1 MKDCPWDDAHRAA
14 LTEVVGYLNF
24 SSGSPDPKFQSQLQR
39 VFARLEACSSENSD
53 PSQAAWQRLGAAL
66 AEHCQ
71 ELGRSPGV
79 LGNVDQAA
87 AVVELVFDRCLNAYW
102 QFHRDL
108 LFHQTQA
115 DVFRPFFIG
124 RVCEAVLAT
133 GGPWDEAA
141 RIERDALVRL
151 NDFVGHRPVAILH
164 SRPRGEPYP
173 HERIRPVP
181 LYLSGAGVACGRYAA
196 LVELTLGILGD
207 CHADILF
214 EACFSIDL
222 LEELAF
228 DPRAYDFDHPVNKR
242 PNYHFGQWDPHHLD
256 GQGRYR
262 RFVWQ
267 QIPLDILVQRADA
280 ASADKRDDLLWES
293 AAVLA
298 GTTLMAAYTS
308 GRGPDT
314 HDSGVNLSTLLPR
327 IARLRDVFYE
337 QLLGKRAGE
346 HGEALRAEA
355 KRLKQPLAGAR
366 QHLNQSLARLRA
378 KQQQHTHLARLYA
391 NMGYAEASLRQAQI
405 VPVAS
410 ARMNCEIDCRLV
422 AGHHALDRGD
432 VAGATASLRETRDL
446 LERAIQCGAIV
457 DPWNILGFQGQFSIF
472 NALEN
477 SVRDH
482 RADDLVEQM
491 SRIFSLYARAQSE
504 AAAVGQTEH
513 QQQLAADHQDFAQW
527 WDRFA
532 AAEVEGLQAAPG
544 RESADS
550 AAQVSAALAAW
561 HQGGAAAGDIS
572 FWRRHVQDFQS
583 PKAYAL
589 VVRALLDKR
598 DHVAAMALL
607 MNWLSQ
613 ADTIQLVQEDF
624 SYHELALRWIRQV
637 LGLPPAGNG
646 FGGGESS
653 RADLPAVD
661 PGKSWPLV
669 SKYFDYLEANADE
682 YWAVPKLEF
691 TGKRSPRKPLAAETD
706 EDDEE
711 LGALFTD
718 AVDATDDDEEDDDEA
733 GGDLYRAAYEDV
745 AYRDSTADGHEG
757 STLEHG
763 AEDVHD
769 LLLNESQ
776 RLTSRLAFLRTL
788 SRQWR
793 LTCSAFGTEHGP
805 KPADVD
811 HEALSGWLAQA
822 LENRSRLLDF
832 WDHVQEHQL
841 PAPKGTTESLV
852 EFERRSRTKQL
863 LLERIVQTFG
873 ETAAAARAILAASCQ
888 LQISA
893 ELPAWEHRAVELLRA
908 MQHGDLPAVRLGLDR
923 LLEATSDQ
931 PLLYLPL
938 GKGGQPVKV
947 ANSQALYHVLRELL
961 AGLPRLG
968 LLNETVRLLSTIQ
981 DLERNHRVGA
991 GAVTEFDHLFRL
1003 AFQAIVQCV
1012 LESSHDWTPRESN
1025 RRKSHKQEDQQLL
1038 GCLQAVTESLL
1049 GLWLGHSRL
1058 LRLSALERVSGEQRW
1073 KAMVDF
1079 VQRYGGELFTT
1090 RFLNWGN
1097 LRAIAEQGVDAYL
1110 TQLDES
1116 LVDDQRP
1123 QLLDELDDKIPRSE
1137 AVELLTVIIEGLLEN
1152 YVEYRD
1158 FNSTTTQSD
1167 HGEQLYQLLDFLRL
1181 KARYE
1186 RICWNLQPV
1195 VIVHQMLE
1203 RQGHA
1208 AAAARWRQMVADR
1221 TSSAADWHQ
1230 QRLGELADQH
1240 AMRLHTI
1247 ADRVDERFVRPLAL
1261 DRIRALIG
1269 PAMREAAQDAPRSSF
1284 EQLEREIAAYAERPC
1299 GSGLDTPAWLLQL
1312 ESDVADVLRDGRV
1325 PAIGEPVAH
1334 RMPQVRLKFSELRKQ
1349 IDTWECSD

>member
-1 MKDCPWDDAHRAA
+1 MKDCPWDDAQRAA

-24 SSGSPDPKFQSQLQR
+24 SSGTPDPNFQRHVNRL
-39 VFARLEACSSENSD
+39 FAALETCGGEHD
-53 PSQAAWQRLGAAL
+53 RPAWQRLGDALGQYCRELVAA
-66 AEHCQ
+66 
-71 ELGRSPGV
+71 PGA
-79 LGNVDQAA
+79 LGNIEQAA
-87 AVVELVFDRCLNAYW
+87 AVIELAFQRLLPNYW
-102 QFHRDL
+102 QFHSDL
-108 LFHQTQA
+108 MFHQAQTA
-115 DVFRPFFIG
+115 VFRPFFLC
-124 RVCEAVLAT
+124 RLLEMVLAV
-133 GGPWDEAA
+133 GGPWEEADRVESETFA
-141 RIERDALVRL
+141 RL

-181 LYLSGAGVACGRYAA
+181 VYLAGAGVACGRYRE
-196 LVELTLGILGD
+196 LVELTLEIIKASDGD
-207 CHADILF
+207 VLF
-214 EACFSIDL
+214 EACFALDL
-222 LEELAF
+222 VEELAF

-256 GQGRYR
+256 QQGRYR

-267 QIPLDILVQRADA
+267 QIPLDVLVERAET
-280 ASADKRDDLLWES
+280 ASGEERENLLWES

-298 GTTLMAAYTS
+298 GTTLMASYTS

-314 HDSGVNLSTLLPR
+314 HDSGVNLSNLLPR
-327 IARLRDVFYE
+327 IARLRDRFYE
-337 QLLGKRAGE
+337 QLLAQRSGA

-366 QHLNQSLARLRA
+366 QHLNQCLARLRA
-378 KQQQHTHLARLYA
+378 RQQQHTHLARLYA
-391 NMGYAEASLRQAQI
+391 NMGYAEASVRQAQI

-432 VAGATASLRETRDL
+432 VAAAVGSLHEIQDL
-446 LERAIQCGAIV
+446 LQRAIECGAIV
-457 DPWNILGFQGQFSIF
+457 DPWNILGSQGQFSIF

-482 RADDLVEQM
+482 RVDDLVEQM
-491 SRIFSLYARAQSE
+491 SRVFGLYARAQSE

-513 QQQLAADHQDFAQW
+513 RQQLARDARELAAW

-532 AAEVEGLQAAPG
+532 AVDVEGVQTVSG
-544 RESADS
+544 KESVES
-550 AAQVSAALAAW
+550 GEQVAAALAAW

-572 FWRRHVQDFQS
+572 FWRRHVEDFQS

-589 VVRALLDKR
+589 VVRTLLDKR
-598 DHVAAMALL
+598 DRVAAMALL
-607 MNWLSQ
+607 MHWLGQ

-624 SYHELALRWIRQV
+624 SYHELALRWMRQT
-637 LGLPPAGNG
+637 LGLSNGGNG
-646 FGGGESS
+646 LRCEKSDTADVSGETVANGG
-653 RADLPAVD
+653 PA
-661 PGKSWPLV
+661 SAWPLV
-669 SKYFDYLEANADE
+669 CKFFDYLEANADE
-682 YWAVPKLEF
+682 YWEAPRLEA
-691 TGKRSPRKPLAAETD
+691 KRSARTRPADAEAQLDELFDGEAD
-706 EDDEE
+706 EDADE
-711 LGALFTD
+711 D
-718 AVDATDDDEEDDDEA
+718 RN
-733 GGDLYRAAYEDV
+733 LYRAAYEDV

-757 STLEHG
+757 STMEVG
-763 AEDVHD
+763 PTDRGD
-769 LLLNESQ
+769 LLQHESQ
-776 RLTSRLAFLRTL
+776 RLASRLAFLRTL
-788 SRQWR
+788 SRLWR
-793 LTCSAFGTEHGP
+793 LACSTIGAVHGP
-805 KPADVD
+805 QARLADP
-811 HEALSGWLAQA
+811 EALSGWLARA
-822 LENRSRLLDF
+822 LENRGQLLRF
-832 WDHVQEHQL
+832 WGEVQDYPL
-841 PAPKGTTESLV
+841 PAPSGTIDSLV

-873 ETAAAARAILAASCQ
+873 ETAAAARAILAASPE
-888 LQISA
+888 LAIPA
-893 ELPAWEHRAVELLRA
+893 HLPAWEHRAVELLRA
-908 MQHGDLPAVRLGLDR
+908 MQHGERAAVRLGLDR

-938 GKGGQPVKV
+938 GKGGDPVKV

-981 DLERNHRVGA
+981 ELERNHRVGA

-1012 LESSHDWTPRESN
+1012 LESSQAWPERPG
-1025 RRKSHKQEDQQLL
+1025 RRKPSNVDDRLM
-1038 GCLQAVTESLL
+1038 GCLQTVTESLL
-1049 GLWLGHSRL
+1049 GVWLGHSRL

-1073 KAMVDF
+1073 KALVDF
-1079 VQRYGGELFTT
+1079 VQRYGGDLFSA

-1097 LRAIAEQGVDAYL
+1097 LRAIAEQGVDTYL
-1110 TQLDES
+1110 KRLAETAPEDGP
-1116 LVDDQRP
+1116 R
-1123 QLLDELDDKIPRSE
+1123 LLDELDGPLPRTE
-1137 AVELLTVIIEGLLEN
+1137 AVELLTVIIEALLEN

-1203 RQGHA
+1203 RQGHT
-1208 AAAARWRQMVADR
+1208 AAAARWRQMVAER
-1221 TSSAADWHQ
+1221 TSAAADWHQ
-1230 QRLGELADQH
+1230 QRLSELSDQH

-1261 DRIRALIG
+1261 DRIRALVA
-1269 PAMREAAQDAPRSSF
+1269 PAMREAARGAPPRAF
-1284 EQLEREIAAYAERPC
+1284 EQLEREVAVYAQQPM
-1299 GSGLDTPAWLLQL
+1299 GSGLDTPAWLMQL
-1312 ESDVADVLRDGRV
+1312 ESDVADVLRDGRA

-1334 RMPQVRLKFSELRKQ
+1334 RMPQVRLSLSELKAQ
-1349 IDTWECSD
+1349 IDSWEKAD

>member
-1 MKDCPWDDAHRAA
+1 MKDCPWDDEHRAA
-14 LTEVVGYLNF
+14 LTDVVGYLNF
-24 SSGSPDPKFQSQLQR
+24 SSGSPDPKFQQQLQR
-39 VFARLEACSSENSD
+39 LFERLEACQRSA
-53 PSQAAWQRLGAAL
+53 SQADEPTWRRLGAAL
-66 AEHCQ
+66 AEQCQ
-71 ELGRSPGV
+71 ELGRNPGV
-79 LGNVDQAA
+79 LGNVDQSA
-87 AVVELVFDRCLNAYW
+87 AVIHLVFNHCLPAYW
-102 QFHRDL
+102 QFHSDL
-108 LFHQTQA
+108 LFHQRQGEI
-115 DVFRPFFIG
+115 FRPFLIA
-124 RVCEAVLAT
+124 RVCEAVLSS
-133 GGPWDEAA
+133 GGPWEEAA
-141 RIERDALVRL
+141 RVQRDTLVRL

-164 SRPRGEPYP
+164 SRPRGEPYL

-181 LYLSGAGVACGRYAA
+181 LYLSGAGVACGRYEA
-196 LVELTLGILGD
+196 LVALTLQILRD
-207 CHADILF
+207 CNGELLF
-214 EACFSIDL
+214 EACFSPDL

-242 PNYHFGQWDPHHLD
+242 PNYHFGQWDPHHID
-256 GQGRYR
+256 NQGRYR

-267 QIPLDILVQRADA
+267 QIPLDILVDRAHT
-280 ASADKRDDLLWES
+280 ADGDRGDLLWES

-308 GRGPDT
+308 GRGPET

-327 IARLRDVFYE
+327 IACLRDAFYE
-337 QLLGKRAGE
+337 QLLARRAGP

-391 NMGYAEASLRQAQI
+391 NMGYAQASLRQAQI

-422 AGHHALDRGD
+422 AGHHALDHGD
-432 VAGATASLRETRDL
+432 LPGASQCLREARDL
-446 LERAIQCGAIV
+446 LDRAIDCGAVI

-482 RADDLVEQM
+482 RADDLIEQM

-504 AAAVGQTEH
+504 AAAIGQTEH
-513 QQQLAADHQDFAQW
+513 QQQLSREHHELAQW

-532 AAEVEGLQAAPG
+532 AVEVEGLQAVPG
-544 RESADS
+544 RESAES
-550 AAQVSAALAAW
+550 ASQVAAALAAW

-572 FWRRHVQDFQS
+572 FWRRHVVDFHS

-613 ADTIQLVQEDF
+613 ADAIQLVQEDF

-637 LGLPPAGNG
+637 LSLPVANGFNDDPPRAEPPAI
-646 FGGGESS
+646 
-653 RADLPAVD
+653 DPAQVW
-661 PGKSWPLV
+661 SLV
-669 SKYFDYLEANADE
+669 YKYFDYLEANADE
-682 YWAVPKLEF
+682 YWEAPRLE
-691 TGKRSPRKPLAAETD
+691 TSAKRPPRPADEQQHEAELDSLFNGDQADAEGGDED
-706 EDDEE
+706 EDDD
-711 LGALFTD
+711 GNLF
-718 AVDATDDDEEDDDEA
+718 
-733 GGDLYRAAYEDV
+733 RAAYEDV
-745 AYRDSTADGHEG
+745 AYRDSTADGHDG

-763 AEDVHD
+763 SEDTDD

-776 RLTSRLAFLRTL
+776 RLASRLAFLRTL

-793 LTCSAFGTEHGP
+793 LSCSAIGAQHAAAVDG
-805 KPADVD
+805 DV
-811 HEALSGWLAQA
+811 LRGWLTQA
-822 LENRSRLLDF
+822 LENRRRLLAF
-832 WDHVQEHQL
+832 WEQVQQHQL
-841 PAPKGTTESLV
+841 PAPKGTTDSLV

-863 LLERIVQTFG
+863 LLDRIVQTFG
-873 ETAAAARAILAASCQ
+873 ETAAAARAILAASVE
-888 LQISA
+888 LEIPA
-893 ELPAWEHRAVELLRA
+893 ELPHWEHRAVELLRA
-908 MQHGDLPAVRLGLDR
+908 MQRGDLPLVCLGLDR

-981 DLERNHRVGA
+981 ELERNHRVGA

-1003 AFQAIVQCV
+1003 AFQAVIQCV
-1012 LESSHDWTPRESN
+1012 LESSRDWPKPPGGQK
-1025 RRKSHKQEDQQLL
+1025 KSGKAEEEQLL

-1073 KAMVDF
+1073 KALVEF

-1097 LRAIAEQGVDAYL
+1097 LRAIAEQGVEVYL
-1110 TQLDES
+1110 ERLEENLIDDERPLLLQDLDKS
-1116 LVDDQRP
+1116 L
-1123 QLLDELDDKIPRSE
+1123 PRSE
-1137 AVELLTVIIEGLLEN
+1137 AVELLTVIVEGLLEN

-1203 RQGHA
+1203 RQGRT

-1221 TSSAADWHQ
+1221 TGSAADWHQ
-1230 QRLGELADQH
+1230 QRLAELAEQH

-1247 ADRVDERFVRPLAL
+1247 ADRVDERFVRPLSL

-1269 PAMREAAQDAPRSSF
+1269 PAMHEAAQESPPQAFP
-1284 EQLEREIAAYAERPC
+1284 QLEREIAEYAKRPC

-1312 ESDVADVLRDGRV
+1312 ESDVADVLRNGRV

-1334 RMPQVRLKFSELRKQ
+1334 RMPQVRLGLSELKEQ
-1349 IDTWECSD
+1349 IDSWQCGD